1 MFDDEDMP
9 RKKDLFTPKPL
20 DDFSVD
26 ELKEYKQVLQD
37 EIARI
42 DQDIERKSS
51 YQDELNQFFKS

>member
-9 RKKDLFTPKPL
+9 RKKELFTPPAL

-26 ELKEYKQVLQD
+26 ELKEYKQLLMD
-37 EIARI
+37 EVARV
-42 DQDIERKSS
+42 DQDIKRKSS